1 VNPLASF
8 GIMAAQMSTQFGLF
22 LGLRAMLVLPVE
34 QLKAG
39 GFWHLMDLTA
49 SDPYFITPVL
59 TTVLINV
66 QLAITGRDMM
76 SMGASHTPHIFNG
89 LRVLS
94 VVGAGFLAWMPVGL
108 NIHIITSVLCLI
120 VQNLVLRIPTL
131 RTRLG
136 LPPIPALKP
145 GERFPTL
152 VDSWNYVKQWTRNR
166 VDAQIAVQ
174 TERER
179 KIKRARR

>member
-1 VNPLASF
+1 
-8 GIMAAQMSTQFGLF
+8 M
-22 LGLRAMLVLPVE
+22 
-34 QLKAG
+34 
-39 GFWHLMDLTA
+39 
-49 SDPYFITPVL
+49 
-59 TTVLINV
+59 
-66 QLAITGRDMM
+66 
-76 SMGASHTPHIFNG
+76 
-89 LRVLS
+89 
-94 VVGAGFLAWMPVGL
+94 

-136 LPPIPALKP
+136 LPPIPPLKP